1 MEKCSCFNSLISLER
16 FKTVALRSSSVLI
29 LREGDLLTL
38 LSSFSAGEVVS
49 ILLQCLPISA
59 LPTSLDIALLS
70 SPMVLLGP
78 CSLIS
83 DIF

>member
-1 MEKCSCFNSLISLER
+1 MEKRSCFNSLISLDR
-16 FKTVALRSSSVLI
+16 FKTVALRPSSVLI

-38 LSSFSAGEVVS
+38 LSSFLAGEVAS
-49 ILLQCLPISA
+49 ILLQCLPIST

-70 SPMVLLGP
+70 SPMVLLGS